1 MTGATTQK
9 ASRLPL
15 TTQLVYGVGTVAFG
29 IKDNGFNALLM
40 IYYNQ
45 VVGLPA
51 AWVGAAIM
59 IAMLLDAVVDPVVG
73 QWSDS
78 LRSRWGRRHPFMYA
92 SVLPVGLFYFLLW
105 SPPAGLSDPLLFA
118 YLLVIASATRIVI
131 GIYEIPSTALLAEF
145 TQDYHERTKLV
156 AWRFFFGVVGGILM
170 GIFVFS
176 VIFADDPAAPGGLL
190 DPSGYL
196 QYAAIAAP
204 LMAITIFISTLGTH
218 GRIATLVEPPPPR
231 RESLLTT
238 LRNMAATLFHRTNAP
253 LLIGSIFGS
262 MAGGLNASL
271 TIYLH
276 TYFWELSARS
286 IALLTSSGLLGVALA
301 FIFVL
306 PLSKGFGKKWTTLTL
321 YFITMIAIVLPVGL
335 RLTGLFPQNGDA
347 MLVPLL
353 FAFST
358 VVTMSVI
365 AAAILTASMVAD
377 VTDQILLQTGRQSEG
392 LIFSATTF
400 VNKTVSGMGVLVSG
414 VLLALVGFPED
425 AKPGLVGSDTVNGL
439 AIVFALS
446 TFVFVSIALAIM
458 SLYPVSREDH
468 ENAVAELT
476 RRRQT
481 AAGGGAEEG

>member
-1 MTGATTQK
+1 MQEANTQK
-9 ASRLPL
+9 ATRLPL
-15 TTQLVYGVGTVAFG
+15 TTKLVYGVGTVAFG

-59 IAMLLDAVVDPVVG
+59 IAMVLDAVVDPLVG

-92 SVLPVGLFYFLLW
+92 SVLPVGIFYFLLW
-105 SPPAGLSDPLLFA
+105 WPPSGLSDPLLFA
-118 YLLVIASATRIVI
+118 YLLALSSATRIVL
-131 GIYEIPSTALLAEF
+131 GVYEIPSTALLAEF
-145 TQDYHERTKLV
+145 TQDYHERTALV

-176 VIFADDPAAPGGLL
+176 VIFADDPTAPGGIL

-204 LMAITIFISTLGTH
+204 LMALTIFVSTLGTH
-218 GRIATLVEPPPPR
+218 GRISTLVAPPPAPR
-231 RESLLTT
+231 VSLLQT
-238 LRNMAATLFHRTNAP
+238 LRNMFATLFHRTNAP

-271 TIYLH
+271 TIYLQ
-276 TYFWELSARS
+276 TYFWELTAKS
-286 IALLTSSGLLGVALA
+286 IALLTASGLLGVALA

-321 YFITMIAIVLPVGL
+321 YFITMMAIVLPVSL
-335 RLTGLFPQNGDA
+335 RLAGLFPQNGDPL
-347 MLVPLL
+347 LVPLL
-353 FAFST
+353 FGFST

-414 VLLALVGFPED
+414 LLLALVGFPED

-439 AIVFALS
+439 AIVFVVA
-446 TFVFVSIALAIM
+446 TFVFVSAALAIM

-468 ENAVAELT
+468 ENAVEELS
-476 RRRQT
+476 RRRQ
-481 AAGGGAEEG
+481 AAADGGAP